1 MKTRLLPI
9 FLVSILFSCTRNAD
23 IESAAMQVE
32 TPQQTVLP
40 KISKD
45 IDFLSAD
52 DAVKVANLFNHGNV
66 LTKSETMKEVR
77 DVVPVKDDSGRTLMY
92 AVNYD
97 DGYDLIS
104 ATKKY
109 HPVLAMVEHGTYTGE
124 KTNSGYDVIMNEY
137 VEATQA
143 AIDGKITIDGNPWT
157 VYEEVP
163 YNAPAQTKVS
173 DAYTEVANEYIE
185 DWYMSGYNI
194 YQLNT
199 KPENM
204 SDEMYET
211 FCDYARDYDRP
222 DHDYMQCSFIVE
234 NNDGFRIEAGPLCQ
248 STWGQELGYN
258 DKVEG
263 YLKLGCTTVAI
274 GQIMKCLE
282 HPDSLNWNGIT
293 NTLPVSGN
301 NTLTNFL
308 ANLRRNIGVTN
319 DGNATILQVKN
330 ALESSYGYN
339 QSNRF
344 QLSIIY
350 HNSTQVEQSLN
361 RDIPVFMCGTDI
373 STTVGHA
380 WVCDG
385 YYSTYPQTEF
395 YLYVIPLGTGE
406 ITDLT
411 NIYTDRIYPDN
422 FIIRDYYHMNWGNY
436 GSGNGYYYQENV
448 SSSLGNFSSDRMDL
462 IINKVNTVQND

>member
-1 MKTRLLPI
+1 MKNRLLPL
-9 FLVSILFSCTRNAD
+9 FLVSILFSCTRTAD
-23 IESAAMQVE
+23 IESVAMSVE

-52 DAVKVANLFNHGNV
+52 DVVKVANLFNHGNI
-66 LTKSETMKEVR
+66 LTKSENMKEVR
-77 DVVPVKDDSGRTLMY
+77 DVVPVMDGSGRTLMY

-143 AIDGKITIDGNPWT
+143 AIDGKITIDGNPWA

-163 YNAPAQTKVS
+163 YNAPVQTKVS

-204 SDEMYET
+204 PDDMYET

-234 NNDGFRIEAGPLCQ
+234 NNDNYRYQVGPYVQ
-248 STWGQELGYN
+248 TRWGQGGVYN
-258 DKVEG
+258 DA
-263 YLKLGCTTVAI
+263 LDTNQPLGCTVVAA
-274 GQIMKCLE
+274 GQIMKYLE
-282 HPDSLNWNGIT
+282 HPANINWAAMSNVF
-293 NTLPVSGN
+293 TLSS
-301 NTLTNFL
+301 FL
-308 ANLRRNIGVTN
+308 VELRTNIGTN
-319 DGNATILQVKN
+319 YNGTATIEDVRI
-330 ALESSYGYN
+330 ALETYYGYTPTYGFSVERIN
-339 QSNRF
+339 HSQQPVR
-344 QLSIIY
+344 
-350 HNSTQVEQSLN
+350 NSLD
-361 RDIPVFMCGTDI
+361 RDVPVFMCGSDYVTNH
-373 STTVGHA
+373 GHA

-385 YYSTYPQTEF
+385 YYMSHPQTEYSLF
-395 YLYVIPLGTGE
+395 VIPMGVSE
-406 ITDLT
+406 IASLS
-411 NIYTDRIYPDN
+411 NIYTTYVYPDS
-422 FIIRDYYHMNWGNY
+422 FIINYYYHMNWGWDGQYDGFYIEGAVSPSVDNY
-436 GSGNGYYYQENV
+436 
-448 SSSLGNFSSDRMDL
+448 SSNRMEL
-462 IINKVNTVQND
+462 IITRL

>member
-1 MKTRLLPI
+1 MKNRLLPI
-9 FLVSILFSCTRNAD
+9 FLVSILFSCIRTAD
-23 IESAAMQVE
+23 IESVAMSVE

-45 IDFLSAD
+45 VDFLSAD
-52 DAVKVANLFNHGNV
+52 DAVKVANLFNHGTV
-66 LTKSETMKEVR
+66 LTKSETLKEVR

-92 AVNYD
+92 AVNYA

-124 KTNSGYDVIMNEY
+124 KTNTGYDVIMNEY

-143 AIDGKITIDGNPWT
+143 AIDGKITIDGNPWA

-234 NNDGFRIEAGPLCQ
+234 NTADYMERYECIVQ
-248 STWGQELGYN
+248 TTWGQREAYN
-258 DKVEG
+258 DGLEAD
-263 YLKLGCTTVAI
+263 LPLGCTTVAI
-274 GQIMKCLE
+274 GQIMKYLE
-282 HPDSLNWNGIT
+282 YPSWINWTSMPNSMTSNET
-293 NTLPVSGN
+293 NL
-301 NTLTNFL
+301 TLTNFL
-308 ANLRRNIGVTN
+308 AQLRMHIGVSN
-319 DGNATILQVKN
+319 SGGATIYDVRDAIYQH
-330 ALESSYGYN
+330 YGYN
-339 QSNRF
+339 EQNRYSLTVADYYRNHVKSSLSNG
-344 QLSIIY
+344 
-350 HNSTQVEQSLN
+350 
-361 RDIPVFMCGTDI
+361 IPVYMRGVDANTNK
-373 STTVGHA
+373 GHG

-385 YYSTYPQTEF
+385 YYTTHPQTEYMLF
-395 YLYVIPLGTGE
+395 VIPMGVNE
-406 ITDLT
+406 ITSLI
-411 NIYTDRIYPDN
+411 NIYSSIIYPEN
-422 FIIRDYYHMNWGNY
+422 LTIFNHFHMNWGWY
-436 GSGNGYYYQENV
+436 GDNNGYYYQDSVNP
-448 SSSLGNFSSDRMDL
+448 SDKNYNIDRRTL
-462 IINKVNTVQND
+462 IITRI